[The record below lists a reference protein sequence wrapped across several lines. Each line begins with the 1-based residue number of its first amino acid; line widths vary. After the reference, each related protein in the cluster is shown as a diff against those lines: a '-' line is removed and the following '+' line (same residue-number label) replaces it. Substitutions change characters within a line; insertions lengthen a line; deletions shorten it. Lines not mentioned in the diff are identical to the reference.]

1 MLLCFLFPYAKRLP
15 AYPKEDVVMATMEFT
30 DAAKIHGY
38 HAHVYYDEGSRDTAA
53 RLRAAIERTFEV
65 VMGRWRDEP
74 VGPHPQSM
82 YQVKFEPS
90 QFARIVPWLMLNRGG
105 LTILVHPETD
115 NAYLDHAE
123 NALWLGQKLS
133 LRLDTLR

>member
-1 MLLCFLFPYAKRLP
+1 
-15 AYPKEDVVMATMEFT
+15 MATTEFV
-30 DAAKIHGY
+30 DPAKIHGY
-38 HAHVYYDEGSRDTAA
+38 HAHIYYDQDSREIAA
-53 RLRAAIERTFEV
+53 RLREAIERSFEV

-74 VGPHPQSM
+74 VGPHPRSM
-82 YQVKFEPS
+82 YQVKFDPAE
-90 QFARIVPWLMLNRGG
+90 FGRIVPWLMLNRTE

>member
-1 MLLCFLFPYAKRLP
+1 MSAI
-15 AYPKEDVVMATMEFT
+15 EFA
-30 DAAKIHGY
+30 DPAKIHGY
-38 HAHVYYDEGSRDTAA
+38 HAHVYYDRGSHEAAA
-53 RLRAAIERTFEV
+53 RLREAIERSFEV

-82 YQVKFEPS
+82 YQVKFDPAE
-90 QFARIVPWLMLNRGG
+90 FARIVPWLMLNRSG

-123 NALWLGQKLS
+123 NALWLGNKLS
-133 LRLDTLR
+133 LRLEVLR

>member
-1 MLLCFLFPYAKRLP
+1 MSASEFA
-15 AYPKEDVVMATMEFT
+15 DV
-30 DAAKIHGY
+30 AKIHGY
-38 HAHVYYDEGSRDTAA
+38 HAHIYYDENSREIAT
-53 RLRAAIERTFEV
+53 RIRSAIERSFQV

-82 YQVKFEPS
+82 YQVKFEPDE
-90 QFARIVPWLMLNRGG
+90 FARIVPWLMVNRNG

-123 NALWLGQKLS
+123 NALWLGQKLG
-133 LRLDTLR
+133 LRLDTLK

>member
-1 MLLCFLFPYAKRLP
+1 MSGA
-15 AYPKEDVVMATMEFT
+15 EFADT
-30 DAAKIHGY
+30 GKIHGY
-38 HAHVYYDEGSRDTAA
+38 HAHVYYDQTSRETAA
-53 RLRAAIERTFEV
+53 RLREAIERSFEV
-65 VMGRWRDEP
+65 VMGHWRDEP

-82 YQVKFEPS
+82 YQVKFEPGE
-90 QFARIVPWLMLNRGG
+90 FPRIVPWLMLNRTG

-133 LRLDTLR
+133 LRLEGLR

>member
-1 MLLCFLFPYAKRLP
+1 
-15 AYPKEDVVMATMEFT
+15 MEFT
-30 DAAKIHGY
+30 DPAQIRGY
-38 HAHVYYDEGSRDTAA
+38 HAHIYYEPDSRQTAA
-53 RLRAAIERTFEV
+53 SLREAIERNFEV

-74 VGPHPQSM
+74 AGPHPQSM
-82 YQVKFEPS
+82 YQVKFDTRE
-90 QFARIVPWLMLNRGG
+90 FARIVPWLMLNRSG
-105 LTILVHPETD
+105 LIILVHPETD

>member
-1 MLLCFLFPYAKRLP
+1 MSAVDFA
-15 AYPKEDVVMATMEFT
+15 DT
-30 DAAKIHGY
+30 AKIHGY
-38 HAHVYYDEGSRDTAA
+38 HAHVYYEETSRETAAHLRQAIEGS
-53 RLRAAIERTFEV
+53 FKV

-82 YQVKFEPS
+82 YQVKFDPDE
-90 QFARIVPWLMLNRGG
+90 FARIVPWLMLNRTG

>member
-1 MLLCFLFPYAKRLP
+1 MSAIDFADPG
-15 AYPKEDVVMATMEFT
+15 
-30 DAAKIHGY
+30 KIHGY
-38 HAHVYYDEGSRDTAA
+38 HAHVYYDQDSRETAA
-53 RLRAAIERTFEV
+53 HLRQAIERSFEV

-74 VGPHPQSM
+74 VGPHPQPM
-82 YQVKFEPS
+82 YQVKFGPDE
-90 QFARIVPWLMLNRGG
+90 FAHIVPWLMLNRTG

-133 LRLDTLR
+133 LRLDVLRQ